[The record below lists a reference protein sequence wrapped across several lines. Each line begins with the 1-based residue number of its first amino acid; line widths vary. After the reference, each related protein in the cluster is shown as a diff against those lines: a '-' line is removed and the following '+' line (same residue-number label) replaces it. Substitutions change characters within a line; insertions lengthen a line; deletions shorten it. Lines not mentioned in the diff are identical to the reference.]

1 MISQQSVL
9 VLTMRADFKGPTRSV
24 VHIQIYLC
32 WKIFVDLENVINC
45 CIRIKKNP
53 VSSAFCDILH
63 ADILCM
69 KNVL

>member
-1 MISQQSVL
+1 MIPQQSVL

-45 CIRIKKNP
+45 CIRIKKILSHQLF
-53 VSSAFCDILH
+53 VTFFMQISSA
-63 ADILCM
+63 
-69 KNVL
+69 